1 MRALL
6 CEGFDGESE
15 RREYAE
21 GFFMG
26 KGFLFE
32 RSGNKGVVALFFF
45 FRKIEKQ
52 RLSVREEEG
61 SSFLERR
68 FLVKR

>member
-45 FRKIEKQ
+45 LEKL
-52 RLSVREEEG
+52 RNNAYP
-61 SSFLERR
+61 
-68 FLVKR
+68 